1 MEISSTNPVKVQSAP
16 RPAAAAAPSATQAS
30 PAAAPATPA
39 ASVELQ
45 GRDLSQASDPKA
57 DPAVYTAAPVA
68 AQQASAVKSDA
79 QPGDAQPGD
88 AQGDPAPA
96 QDARVSD
103 GPAGDAKAAEAKPAP
118 SSLKSFGYG
127 ALGVSAPKG
136 QPASNEDAYSA
147 GQWTGAVL
155 KVGGI
160 IALLA

>member
-45 GRDLSQASDPKA
+45 GRDLSQASGSKA
-57 DPAVYTAAPVA
+57 DPA
-68 AQQASAVKSDA
+68 
-79 QPGDAQPGD
+79 QPQG
-88 AQGDPAPA
+88 AQGGA
-96 QDARVSD
+96 QAD
-103 GPAGDAKAAEAKPAP
+103 GAHEPP
-118 SSLKSFGYG
+118 SGLKSFGYG
-127 ALGVSAPKG
+127 ALGVSAPKD

-147 GQWTGAVL
+147 GQWAGAAL

-160 IALLA
+160 IAILA

>member
-30 PAAAPATPA
+30 PAAVPATPA

-45 GRDLSQASDPKA
+45 GRDLSQAGDSRA

-68 AQQASAVKSDA
+68 AQQASAVKS
-79 QPGDAQPGD
+79 DAQPGD

>member
-57 DPAVYTAAPVA
+57 DPAVYSAAPVA
-68 AQQASAVKSDA
+68 AQQASALKSDA
-79 QPGDAQPGD
+79 QPGQGH
-88 AQGDPAPA
+88 GDPTQPQASGAHEP
-96 QDARVSD
+96 
-103 GPAGDAKAAEAKPAP
+103 P
-118 SSLKSFGYG
+118 SGLKSFGYG
-127 ALGVSAPKG
+127 ALGVSAPKD
-136 QPASNEDAYSA
+136 QPTSGEDAYSA
-147 GQWTGAVL
+147 GQWAGAAL

-160 IALLA
+160 IAILA

>member
-79 QPGDAQPGD
+79 QPGDV
-88 AQGDPAPA
+88 QGDPAPA